1 MSDVPKTHPRYL
13 SLSLR
18 DTIVAGVEQGIT
30 SIHGLIAHGR
40 GEAFDYLIGET
51 THPFATE
58 AIHAAAAMLC
68 LAEHPVISV
77 NGNVAALVPDGLVE
91 LGWVLNAPLEVN
103 IFHTETGREQ
113 RIREHLLKHKARL
126 ETSPARMGVDARLET
141 SPAGVEVEGAPDI
154 LMPTTEAQ
162 LSYIDSN
169 RKFVHPDGIFKAD
182 VVFVPLEDGD
192 RCEALRKMG
201 KAVVTVDLNPMSR
214 TAKQASITIVDN
226 VVRALPLLC
235 EEIRNF
241 SDPTAQ
247 DTLKTYSNEA
257 VLQEALRHISR
268 SGNGD

>member
-13 SLSLR
+13 SLTLR

-30 SIHGLIAHGR
+30 SVHGLIAHGR
-40 GEAFDYLIGET
+40 GEAFDYLIGEAT
-51 THPFATE
+51 QPFATE
-58 AIHAAAAMLC
+58 AIRAAAAMLR
-68 LAEHPVISV
+68 LAEHPIISV
-77 NGNVAALVPDGLVE
+77 NGNVAALAPEGLIE
-91 LGWVLNAPLEVN
+91 LGKVLNAPLEVN

-126 ETSPARMGVDARLET
+126 ETLPAVD
-141 SPAGVEVEGAPDI
+141 GIEGAPDV

-169 RKFVHPDGIFKAD
+169 RKFVHPEGIFKAD

-201 KAVVTVDLNPMSR
+201 KEVVTVDLNPMSR

-235 EEIRNF
+235 KEIRNF
-241 SDPTAQ
+241 SDRTAH
-247 DTLKTYSNEA
+247 DTLKRYSNEA
-257 VLQEALRHISR
+257 VLHKALQHISR
-268 SGNGD
+268 SGNG